1 MTTMAPRRVGIL
13 GGMGPEAT
21 VWLMARIIALTPAK
35 DDGDHVPLLVDNNTR
50 IPSRLTALLDNVGAD
65 PGPVLADMARGLQAA
80 GCQALAMPCNTAHHY
95 AQRIQAAVT
104 IPLINMVT
112 LAVQAAQAVT
122 RTRGQ
127 HQTGGILASPAV
139 QLTGLF
145 DAPCAARGL
154 QTLYPEQ
161 PDALLPCIQS
171 IKRHGASDAARQV
184 LRDAAVELHK
194 AGANVVLVACSE
206 LSIIHDAVPEHITML
221 DTIDVLAEAV
231 VKFATT

>member
-1 MTTMAPRRVGIL
+1 MPTMVPRRVGIL

-21 VWLMARIIALTPAK
+21 VWLMARIIALTPAE
-35 DDGDHVPLLVDNNTR
+35 DDCDHVPLLVDNNTR
-50 IPSRLTALLDNVGAD
+50 IPSRLTALLDNVGAG

-95 AQRIQAAVT
+95 AARIQSAVT

-127 HQTGGILASPAV
+127 SQTVGILASPAV
-139 QLTGLF
+139 QCIGLF
-145 DAPCAARGL
+145 DAPCAALGL
-154 QTLYPEQ
+154 QTLYPEP

-171 IKRHGASDAARQV
+171 IKRHGASDAARQA
-184 LRDAAVELHK
+184 LRDVAVDLHK
-194 AGANVVLVACSE
+194 AGAGVVLVACSE
-206 LSIIHDAVPEHITML
+206 LSIIHDAIPGHIAML